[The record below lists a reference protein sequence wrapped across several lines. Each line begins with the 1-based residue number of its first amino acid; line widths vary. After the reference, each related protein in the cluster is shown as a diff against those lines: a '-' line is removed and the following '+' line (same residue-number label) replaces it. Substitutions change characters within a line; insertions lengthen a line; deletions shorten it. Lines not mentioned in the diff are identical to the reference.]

1 MRTMDRKDQEQH
13 EADELASEAFDRYLP
28 EIEQWVRDAF
38 VGEWGDAAEKAAK
51 GVMWAAVRWFADGK
65 NDSWLIAGLYR
76 STYLLRDAYVEHASA
91 HGLYAAEAA
100 DAVNNAIS
108 DEAERARD
116 LADDRNVDAYNAALR
131 G

>member
-28 EIEQWVRDAF
+28 EIEQWVRDAYC
-38 VGEWGDAAEKAAK
+38 GEWGLNAENSAK
-51 GVMWAAVRWFADGK
+51 QVMWAAVRGK
-65 NDSWLIAGLYR
+65 ILQLKHAVSD
-76 STYLLRDAYVEHASA
+76 LREAYVEHASA
-91 HGLYAAEAA
+91 HGLYAVEAA

-108 DEAERARD
+108 DEAERQRD
-116 LADDRNVDAYNAALR
+116 IADDRNVDAYNAALR